1 MKIDSLHTCD
11 DDFDKNILQV
21 IIGIMA
27 NMPQEIV
34 NIICTYIFKCEYF
47 YDNCPLIN
55 YECFLK
61 DELKIGNIKY
71 NNIKIIYDM
80 HNLINQLL
88 EEKQSLN
95 GKLNPK
101 KVDLIHYFLI
111 IEENM
116 FKICNNI

>member
-1 MKIDSLHTCD
+1 MSTRRNLVSELNKYKTKHIIMKIDSLHTCD

-61 DELKIGNIKY
+61 DELTNLF
-71 NNIKIIYDM
+71 IYLKKC
-80 HNLINQLL
+80 NLILFSIL
-88 EEKQSLN
+88 
-95 GKLNPK
+95 
-101 KVDLIHYFLI
+101 VI
-111 IEENM
+111 ISTAIE
-116 FKICNNI
+116 FNI